1 MLRLEVSVTA
11 AGKDKAVW
19 AGQTVLNYDDSSFFC
34 RRERGQCHT
43 RIDSLRLQRF
53 SSPGLFRR
61 SFSGCTGV
69 FRLGDYFPPAAPPAA
84 FASSPAQTGG
94 SPAPAN
100 LGGRRRPAAGS
111 HRRTVLAPGLMR
123 GPGPEGF
130 FVAAARQT
138 CRWPIPTPQVI
149 KTSQRKG
156 LQPENATL
164 GHSDIR
170 VSHHLTS
177 ARMGLF
183 NKLLKCACFGK

>member
-1 MLRLEVSVTA
+1 MTA

-43 RIDSLRLQRF
+43 RINSLRLQRF
-53 SSPGLFRR
+53 SSPGLFRC

-84 FASSPAQTGG
+84 FASSPAQTGGKTLLATGG

-130 FVAAARQT
+130 FVAAARRRPAAGPFRLRRSSRPVRGKV
-138 CRWPIPTPQVI
+138 CSRRMRPW
-149 KTSQRKG
+149 
-156 LQPENATL
+156 
-164 GHSDIR
+164 DIR
-170 VSHHLTS
+170 TFVCLII
-177 ARMGLF
+177 
-183 NKLLKCACFGK
+183 